1 MSFVVYSALR
11 RSRSMGDFKE
21 EKLSKK
27 KQSFLNKCS
36 VLVILAQVLL
46 WVNIVVN
53 GVEVKDYLSTL
64 DAISLWVVLLSC
76 VYSTFAYIVLF
87 SSYGWSR
94 VDKLLLFTVAF
105 LSVFSAIYVYNVD
118 KSETFDTSKTEN
130 VSAKILAKDAEGK
143 LGSFV
148 LVSGDKVL
156 TYKEVVNFKDF
167 ENGDKVKSVSTG
179 KLVVTYKDL
188 FGFTKVRT
196 YKGQRFEKE

>member
-11 RSRSMGDFKE
+11 SYGGYSKP
-21 EKLSKK
+21 EKLSKET
-27 KQSFLNKCS
+27 QSFLNKCS
-36 VLVILAQVLL
+36 VLVIIAQALL
-46 WVNIVVN
+46 WVNILVN
-53 GVEVKDYLSTL
+53 GVEVKDYLTTL
-64 DAISLWVVLLSC
+64 DGISLGVVLVSC
-76 VYSTFAYIVLF
+76 VYSAFACIILF
-87 SSYGWSR
+87 DSYGWSR
-94 VDKLLLFTVAF
+94 VGKTLLFAVAF
-105 LSVFSAIYVYNVD
+105 LSIFSAIYVYNID
-118 KSETFDTSKTEN
+118 RKETFDAYKTEDIY
-130 VSAKILAKDAEGK
+130 AKIVAKGTWDK

-156 TYKEVVNFKDF
+156 TYKEVLNFTDF

>member
-1 MSFVVYSALR
+1 MLYIYLSKGHSSKA
-11 RSRSMGDFKE
+11 D
-21 EKLSKK
+21 KLSKEEQAFENK
-27 KQSFLNKCS
+27 LSFS
-36 VLVILAQVLL
+36 IISAHVLL
-46 WVNIVVN
+46 WSYILINGIIVGGNYMSGYDFVALAII
-53 GVEVKDYLSTL
+53 GV
-64 DAISLWVVLLSC
+64 SC
-76 VYSTFAYIVLF
+76 IHSILGCLVFL

-94 VDKLLLFTVAF
+94 LGKVLLFVVTA
-105 LSVFSAIYVYNVD
+105 LSIFSVIYVYNVD
-118 KSETFDTSKTEN
+118 KSETFDASKTEN
-130 VSAKILAKDAEGK
+130 VSAKILAKDTEGK

>member
-1 MSFVVYSALR
+1 MLYIYLSGGHSSGA
-11 RSRSMGDFKE
+11 
-21 EKLSKK
+21 EKLSKEEQAFENK
-27 KQSFLNKCS
+27 LSFS
-36 VLVILAQVLL
+36 IISAHVLL
-46 WVNIVVN
+46 WSYILINGIIVGGNYMSGYDFVALAII
-53 GVEVKDYLSTL
+53 GV
-64 DAISLWVVLLSC
+64 SC
-76 VYSTFAYIVLF
+76 IHSILGCLVFL

-94 VDKLLLFTVAF
+94 LGKVLLFTVAF
-105 LSVFSAIYVYNVD
+105 LSIFSAIYVYNID
-118 KSETFDTSKTEN
+118 RKETFDASKTEN
-130 VSAKILAKDAEGK
+130 VSAKILSKDTEDK
-143 LGSFV
+143 KGSFV